1 MTNEQLVL
9 RIRAGENTAA
19 NMLQLWQQNQGLIGK
34 IAGRYRHYADEED
47 LKQEGYFG
55 LCAAVEHWEPERS
68 AAFSTA
74 LFQYV
79 RSAMLRYIQNN
90 GVVRIPV
97 HAMERVTEYDRFV
110 RAFRQQAGRKP
121 SDGEICHYLGVSDKQ
136 LQSIRKSAEM
146 AKLASLD
153 VPVGDDAEVTIGD
166 LIADQTDVE
175 GSVLDDVQKEE
186 LKAVIWPLVDGLR
199 DIQSK
204 VVRMRYQEGLTLKET
219 GEWLGCTL
227 NNAREHERN
236 AFRELR
242 RPSRARKLRP
252 FLEDDIRSR
261 GMQGTGV
268 TCFNETWTSATER
281 VALVSIGR
289 YYNATEKVR

>member
-1 MTNEQLVL
+1 
-9 RIRAGENTAA
+9 
-19 NMLQLWQQNQGLIGK
+19 
-34 IAGRYRHYADEED
+34 
-47 LKQEGYFG
+47 
-55 LCAAVEHWEPERS
+55 
-68 AAFSTA
+68 
-74 LFQYV
+74 
-79 RSAMLRYIQNN
+79 
-90 GVVRIPV
+90 
-97 HAMERVTEYDRFV
+97 
-110 RAFRQQAGRKP
+110 
-121 SDGEICHYLGVSDKQ
+121 
-136 LQSIRKSAEM
+136 M

-166 LIADQTDVE
+166 LVADQTDVE

-186 LKAVIWPLVDGLR
+186 LKAVIWPLVDSLR

-219 GEWLGCTL
+219 GERLGFTL

-268 TCFNETWTSATER
+268 TRFNETWTSATER
-281 VALVSIGR
+281 VALVNIGR
-289 YYNATEKVR
+289 YYNGTKKM